1 MLRDILQR
9 DHPPYPTTKNKQIK
23 HKKISRKKIMILD
36 KNRRWFI
43 MTNKQKSVLQTFVRF
58 RSPIDEESYY
68 KGIDIQY
75 LKLFKKEFKGMFR
88 YRPRGGKYR
97 IQNNCT
103 MEDAKTFAVYHRDTP
118 LPAKRYWV
126 A

>member
-1 MLRDILQR
+1 
-9 DHPPYPTTKNKQIK
+9 
-23 HKKISRKKIMILD
+23 MILD
-36 KNRRWFI
+36 K
-43 MTNKQKSVLQTFVRF
+43 KQLKTLDSFKLY
-58 RSPIDEESYY
+58 RSPVHEESLF

-75 LKLFKKEFKGMFR
+75 LKLFKKEFRGMFR
-88 YRPRGGKYR
+88 YRPRGGKYH

-103 MEDAKTFAVYHRDTP
+103 MQDAKTFAVYHRDTP